1 MELYEAIREISKQY
15 GIDCIQKE
23 NFFNMLSDFQAFKGF
38 PACRAIVKVVF
49 VQGYGGKI
57 LSNSIANDECWETI
71 LQQYIFE
78 VVQKNGF
85 QENLVK
91 YVFQSIAFGIGWTS
105 EIPQNPQLSTSSP
118 SLSIRIH
125 KGNGQCDDGLLPY
138 NPQFDLFHYTM
149 PSADLFEED
158 DGYEYHMRKI
168 VESDLYRN
176 CTYELPIAI
185 GYNENHEL
193 VMTDLTK
200 LPHLLVAGATG
211 QGKSTWLHTA
221 LASLLCAKHPSELK
235 LVLIDMSRLELNFY
249 SIIERH
255 YLAMLP
261 ASDYPIISDS
271 KQVDNTL
278 NSLCIEL
285 DNRYDLLKAAGVRNV
300 KEYNLKF
307 CKRFLS
313 PTDGHRFLPYIV
325 IFFDEFADVIFS
337 EGKAAEEPM
346 TKLARLGCSVGI
358 HMIITTKCT
367 INKIISNNIK
377 SCFPSRLAF
386 RVASSTDSRLII
398 DIKGAEC
405 LRSEGDSLFTDG
417 RVLLHTQ
424 SPYMSSEEIN
434 RLTRYIANQQGYPT
448 PFLLPEYPIS
458 DCGFDN
464 YNEYI
469 DGMNTIDSCFMD
481 AATLIVETQMASSSL
496 LQREMKLGYARVGRI
511 MDQLEEFK
519 IVGPAVGSKI
529 REVKVKSIQELRMIF
544 ARMGLI

>member
-1 MELYEAIREISKQY
+1 
-15 GIDCIQKE
+15 
-23 NFFNMLSDFQAFKGF
+23 
-38 PACRAIVKVVF
+38 
-49 VQGYGGKI
+49 
-57 LSNSIANDECWETI
+57 
-71 LQQYIFE
+71 
-78 VVQKNGF
+78 
-85 QENLVK
+85 
-91 YVFQSIAFGIGWTS
+91 
-105 EIPQNPQLSTSSP
+105 
-118 SLSIRIH
+118 
-125 KGNGQCDDGLLPY
+125 
-138 NPQFDLFHYTM
+138 
-149 PSADLFEED
+149 
-158 DGYEYHMRKI
+158 
-168 VESDLYRN
+168 
-176 CTYELPIAI
+176 
-185 GYNENHEL
+185 
-193 VMTDLTK
+193 
-200 LPHLLVAGATG
+200 
-211 QGKSTWLHTA
+211 
-221 LASLLCAKHPSELK
+221 
-235 LVLIDMSRLELNFY
+235 MSRLELNFY

-325 IFFDEFADVIFS
+325 IFIDEFADVIFS

-346 TKLARLGCSVGI
+346 TKLARLGRSVGI

-458 DCGFDN
+458 NCGFDN

-481 AATLIVETQMASSSL
+481 GATLIVETQMASSSL

>member
-1 MELYEAIREISKQY
+1 M
-15 GIDCIQKE
+15 
-23 NFFNMLSDFQAFKGF
+23 
-38 PACRAIVKVVF
+38 
-49 VQGYGGKI
+49 
-57 LSNSIANDECWETI
+57 
-71 LQQYIFE
+71 
-78 VVQKNGF
+78 
-85 QENLVK
+85 LVK
-91 YVFQSIAFGIGWTS
+91 NKVWGNTVVAVALVAWKIVFRTVNYVVLYCSTDFCHCKTRNA
-105 EIPQNPQLSTSSP
+105 LS
-118 SLSIRIH
+118 
-125 KGNGQCDDGLLPY
+125 
-138 NPQFDLFHYTM
+138 QFDLFHYTM

-168 VESDLYRN
+168 VESDLYKN

-278 NSLCIEL
+278 NSLCIEF

-313 PTDGHRFLPYIV
+313 LTDGHRFLPYIV
-325 IFFDEFADVIFS
+325 IFIDEFADVIFS

-367 INKIISNNIK
+367 INIFIIIIKSTVRYGIFWQQKRCRIPLLISNI
-377 SCFPSRLAF
+377 
-386 RVASSTDSRLII
+386 SS
-398 DIKGAEC
+398 
-405 LRSEGDSLFTDG
+405 
-417 RVLLHTQ
+417 
-424 SPYMSSEEIN
+424 
-434 RLTRYIANQQGYPT
+434 
-448 PFLLPEYPIS
+448 
-458 DCGFDN
+458 
-464 YNEYI
+464 
-469 DGMNTIDSCFMD
+469 
-481 AATLIVETQMASSSL
+481 
-496 LQREMKLGYARVGRI
+496 
-511 MDQLEEFK
+511 
-519 IVGPAVGSKI
+519 
-529 REVKVKSIQELRMIF
+529 
-544 ARMGLI
+544 